1 MLIKALAWPEA
12 QSTGNGCLGVV
23 VDSTAPA
30 GWPAVGETIFAAL
43 QHFGLPYRVLDL
55 GQARL
60 TPEALG
66 TLPALVLAQAG
77 LGDRLSETEA
87 GYVRDAVRAGLGLVC
102 FDGGLAAYP
111 AALREVLGV
120 AGRAIA
126 VNRDCV
132 RLARDDHFITATRE
146 RGETVVFSQPVAVCR
161 VDGPGFGAPEDV
173 LLVTADQW
181 PALAA
186 RPYGRGR
193 VVAWTLAVD
202 VWRQTHLGH
211 AMGLD
216 DLFWKGLVWAA
227 RKPFVMRAMPPFVTF
242 VLDDASSSYNHFR
255 YLDVFNDHGYLPH
268 VGVYLNDVDKVM
280 HDVKGQGS
288 QALKAKADAG
298 LITVAAHGFAYDH
311 QIFYDHAN
319 RRAWPDAV
327 VAENFRRYDE
337 TFRAWGLQP
346 SRSLNAHFGEI
357 GLNALPYLRER
368 GIEFLATTMP
378 HGQAW
383 FEPEATR
390 RPWTDP
396 APYHNIGF
404 VFDTQPGAPEFFVAT
419 ARLKPRQMTGAPL
432 IAVDFLWGHT
442 IFWDEHPA
450 GNHLEGAAYQALAQ
464 MRQGLDSLFY
474 GELMTHEQRLAV
486 LSMRE
491 LDEVLTLI
499 DRGLAKHRYTHRT
512 YEYIGEYA
520 RCLANSRL
528 TAVAVDAGGAVT
540 ADLAGQAT
548 LTTSLSL
555 FTEQDGQIHQRFVDA
570 PPFTGS
576 VRVTA

>member
-1 MLIKALAWPEA
+1 
-12 QSTGNGCLGVV
+12 
-23 VDSTAPA
+23 
-30 GWPAVGETIFAAL
+30 
-43 QHFGLPYRVLDL
+43 VLDL

-66 TLPALVLAQAG
+66 ALPGLVLAQAG
-77 LGDRLSETEA
+77 LGRRLGDAEA
-87 GYVRDAVRAGLGLVC
+87 GHVREAVRAGLGLVC
-102 FDGGLAAYP
+102 FDGDLAAYP
-111 AALREVLGV
+111 GALREVFGLDG
-120 AGRAIA
+120 ALTTIT
-126 VNRDCV
+126 RDRV
-132 RLARDDHFITATRE
+132 RLARADHFITATRE
-146 RGETVVFSQPVAVCR
+146 PGETVRFDQPVAVCR
-161 VDGPGFGAPEDV
+161 VDAPGLADPASC

-181 PALAA
+181 PALVA
-186 RPYGRGR
+186 RTYGRGR
-193 VVAWTLAVD
+193 VVTWTLAVQ
-202 VWRQTHLGH
+202 VWSQAHLGH

-255 YLDVFNDHGYLPH
+255 YLDVFNDHGYIPH
-268 VGVYLNDVDKVM
+268 VGVYLDDVDKVM
-280 HDVKGQGS
+280 HDVKGLDLQV
-288 QALKAKADAG
+288 LKAKADAG

-311 QIFYDHAN
+311 QIFYDHVN

-337 TFRAWGLQP
+337 QFKAWSIQP

-368 GIEFLATTMP
+368 GVEFLATTIP
-378 HGQAW
+378 YGQAW

-404 VFDTQPGAPEFFVAT
+404 VFDTQPGAPEFFVAI

-432 IAVDFLWGHT
+432 VAVDFLWGHT

-450 GNHLEGAAYQALAQ
+450 GNHLEGAADQALAQ

-474 GELMTHEQRLAV
+474 GELMTHEQRIAV

-491 LDEVLTLI
+491 LDECLTLI
-499 DRGLAKHRYTHRT
+499 DRGLAKHRYTHRS

-520 RCLANSRL
+520 RCHANSRL
-528 TAVAVDAGGAVT
+528 AAVAVDAGGAVT
-540 ADLAGQAT
+540 CDLAGRTT
-548 LTTSLSL
+548 LTTSLYL
-555 FTEQDGQIHQRFVDA
+555 FTERDGQIHQRFVDV
-570 PPFTGS
+570 PPFAGS
-576 VRVTA
+576 ARVAA